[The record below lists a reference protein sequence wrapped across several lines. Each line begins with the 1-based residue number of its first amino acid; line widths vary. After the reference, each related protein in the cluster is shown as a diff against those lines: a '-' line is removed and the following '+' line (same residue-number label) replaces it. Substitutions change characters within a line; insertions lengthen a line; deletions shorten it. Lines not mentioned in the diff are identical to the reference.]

1 MGLRNLK
8 SNLDLVNGATNPV
21 GEMETTVPTGF
32 DNGVTSTL
40 HTDSLANITQDLN
53 GVPDPNYNRI
63 QDSASPF
70 NTEDHMV
77 DLLENKPVT
86 STNSNILYQ
95 AGQGVPLNDLDGVDG
110 PPFENGASST
120 FHTDTLLQQYQYQ
133 HGNSSATVGPV
144 PGPNSPVPQSLD
156 GANGPQFVNEVNEL
170 FPNILVDSML
180 STYQYQHGNSPAAVG
195 PSTLD
200 GDGLPT
206 GQYNYTTDPDS
217 PFLTPTM
224 GGDHMITLLNSKIK
238 SQNTNETYNA
248 GGFKGIPQDL
258 GGIDYGEGL
267 FSEHNNRGELIG
279 VGKQIGGQDLHVHL
293 LKDGYAYTHGIGGH
307 AGVLQENGY
316 GHSGGAFDLD
326 GGLPTSG
333 QYLDNQPD

>member
-1 MGLRNLK
+1 MGLKDLK
-8 SNLDLVNGATNPV
+8 SNLDLIQGSTNPV

-40 HTDSLANITQDLN
+40 HTDSLTNLTQDLN
-53 GVPDPNYNRI
+53 AAPDPDYNRI
-63 QDSASPF
+63 QDSSSPF
-70 NTEDHMV
+70 ATEDHMI
-77 DLLENKPVT
+77 DLLENKPVL
-86 STNSNILYQ
+86 STNSSTLYQ

-110 PPFENGASST
+110 PQFGNGASST

-133 HGNSSATVGPV
+133 HGNSTTTVGPV

-156 GANGPQFVNEVNEL
+156 GAPGPKFVNEVNEL

-180 STYQYQHGNSPAAVG
+180 STYQYQHGNSSATVG

-200 GDGLPT
+200 GNGSPI
-206 GQYNYTTDPDS
+206 GQYNYNTDPDS

-224 GGDHMITLLNSKIK
+224 GGDHMITLLTQKVK
-238 SQNTNETYNA
+238 SQNTNQTYA
-248 GGFKGIPQDL
+248 GAGFNGIPQDL
-258 GGIDYGEGL
+258 NGADYGEGL
-267 FSEHNNRGELIG
+267 FNEHNNNGELIG
-279 VGKQIGGQDLHVHL
+279 LGKQIGGQDLHVHL
-293 LKDGYAYTHGIGGH
+293 LKDGYAYQHGIGTQTGI
-307 AGVLQENGY
+307 LQENGH

-326 GGLPTSG
+326 GSLPSSG